1 MPTDPHQR
9 VVILADGF
17 ILTRAESLLKK
28 RRWTTRWSDGGNI
41 PFGLSLPRDHYFA
54 KSNYHFYA
62 KGLWAFAD
70 PHRCQLVEGW
80 GEQHAG
86 LKVGAV
92 TGKHA
97 ISLLQKLVS

>member
-1 MPTDPHQR
+1 MSTDPHQR

-28 RRWTTRWSDGGNI
+28 QRWTTRWSDGGNI
-41 PFGLSLPRDHYFA
+41 PFGLSLPSDHYFA

-62 KGLWAFAD
+62 KGLWVFAAQGS
-70 PHRCQLVEGW
+70 QLVEGW
-80 GEQHAG
+80 DEQHAG
-86 LKVGAV
+86 LKVDAV

-97 ISLLQKLVS
+97 IYLLRKLVP